1 MNTYKVTILNIISF
15 KKRRLKLKAYTLEN
29 AVTSASWELSAAEEI
44 TKAELII
51 PKER

>member
-15 KKRRLKLKAYTLEN
+15 KKRRIKIKALGIIIAMEIAIRDTT
-29 AVTSASWELSAAEEI
+29 VVEEI

-51 PKER
+51 PKEK